1 MLANPEATP
10 SQINVL
16 TEHLAGVSTH
26 ALRPA
31 LSLVEYNISQKA
43 PPRAPSQRRGKARN
57 KGGWPSSKH
66 LKWNRDCKR
75 IFECFHAFRRAQV
88 QPTLFVTITPSL
100 AQSPAAA
107 KRQISRTLG
116 HLGELL
122 GDRGCAHI
130 GLTVYEVSSSG
141 VVHAHHAVFVPP
153 RLKSRVQRWAAKGRV
168 DERDARPFIPERHI
182 GYMTKQRQPLP
193 PEFKPLVY
201 GKPHR
206 WEPGGFIPGP
216 RWSLTGPARQIVGGH
231 NAP

>member
-10 SQINVL
+10 SQINVRSEPL
-16 TEHLAGVSTH
+16 TAVSAH
-26 ALRPA
+26 VLRIAP
-31 LSLVEYNISQKA
+31 SLVEYNICQKA
-43 PPRAPSQRRGKARN
+43 PPRAPSRRRGKARK
-57 KGGWPSSKH
+57 KGGWPGSTS

-88 QPTLFVTITPSL
+88 QPTLFVTITPSS

-122 GDRGCAHI
+122 DRHGCAHV

-153 RLKSRVQRWAAKGRV
+153 RLASRVQRWAAKGRV
-168 DERDARPFIPERHI
+168 DERDARPFIPERLI

-193 PEFKPLVY
+193 PEFKPPVY

-206 WEPGGFIPGP
+206 WQPGGFIPGP
-216 RWSLTGPARQIVGGH
+216 RWSLTGSAKQIVGGH

>member
-1 MLANPEATP
+1 MLANPEAMP
-10 SQINVL
+10 SQIMVPAEPL
-16 TEHLAGVSTH
+16 TAVSKH
-26 ALRPA
+26 ALCTA
-31 LSLVEYNISQKA
+31 SSLLEYNISQKA
-43 PPRAPSQRRGKARN
+43 PPRAPSKRRGKAPK
-57 KGGWPSSKH
+57 KGGWQSSKH

-88 QPTLFVTITPSL
+88 QPTLFVTLTPSL

-122 GDRGCAHI
+122 DRHGCAHV

-141 VVHAHHAVFVPP
+141 VVHAHHAVFVPS
-153 RLKSRVQRWAAKGRV
+153 RLKSRVQRWATKGRV

-182 GYMTKQRQPLP
+182 GYMTKQREPLP
-193 PEFKPLVY
+193 PEFKPPVY

-206 WEPGGFIPGP
+206 RQPGGLIPGP
-216 RWSLTGPARQIVGGH
+216 RWSLTSAAKKIVGGYD
-231 NAP
+231 AP